1 MLATT
6 GCTHLQLEKDSVNQ
20 AYTVGDLEQQ
30 QVLNNL
36 AMFVYNYNSLPY
48 FSYPNQGATVV
59 TDQGNAGLLPRG
71 VGRSRPAPPPRFT
84 PRHFGDFPAD
94 IHRPNRECPAR
105 IKNRSC

>member
-36 AMFVYNYNSLPY
+36 AMFVYNYNSTAVFLLSEPGGHDRHR
-48 FSYPNQGATVV
+48 SGTTPGAS
-59 TDQGNAGLLPRG
+59 AG
-71 VGRSRPAPPPRFT
+71 VG
-84 PRHFGDFPAD
+84 PAD
-94 IHRPNRECPAR
+94 HDRRHRAIYAQALRR
-105 IKNRSC
+105 LSC